1 MTESPIRPPRP
12 PKKLQM
18 YKKKMKL
25 SVITGTETR
34 YSSKTPAI
42 LEIDFKKLERLENYT
57 TPVVKC

>member
-1 MTESPIRPPRP
+1 
-12 PKKLQM
+12 M

-34 YSSKTPAI
+34 CSSKTPAI
-42 LEIDFKKLERLENYT
+42 LEIDFKKLEKLENYT